1 MARRTE
7 VPPGEVITIAMAGN
21 PNVGKSTLFNAVTGL
36 NQDRK
41 SVV

>member
-21 PNVGKSTLFNAVTGL
+21 PNVGKRRCST
-36 NQDRK
+36 R
-41 SVV
+41 